1 MAYNYGMK
9 VYFVRHGQSEGNAA
23 GVHQDASTPLSEE
36 GIEQAHIVADR
47 ISNISIDTML
57 ASPMTRTQQTAEII
71 AKQNDLNI
79 VTVDHLREVKR
90 PTEIEGKSVKDP
102 EVKKIK
108 QQIAKQVSNPDWH
121 YSDEENFFDKKKR
134 ARHIIDFIESL
145 DAQSILAVTHG
156 EMIRFFVFEMIL
168 GEAFTPIVYPHIRRQ
183 VSTSNT
189 GISVCEKYKEKW
201 VLVSWND
208 HAHLG

>member
-156 EMIRFFVFEMIL
+156 ETIRFFVFEMIL